1 MAAIAGIVKSVSSD
15 VIAID
20 KHDKVRVLNVND
32 EVYIG
37 ETIKGESE
45 SATITITANDGK
57 DISLS
62 GYDTLWLDHGVVS
75 DEKISESIDTDGLF
89 RALLGEDYA
98 AILDRMN
105 EKVDD
110 MFAVAKAEQKDSD
123 ESAILADSSNLENK
137 SVSQNDILA
146 ENELKIGS
154 TEPANQSFDSANFDA
169 TTIYIEIDNDLNKL
183 S

>member
-110 MFAVAKAEQKDSD
+110 MFATAKAEQKDSD

-154 TEPANQSFDSANFDA
+154 TEPASQSFDSANFDA

>member
-1 MAAIAGIVKSVSSD
+1 MAATAGIVKSVSSD

-123 ESAILADSSNLENK
+123 ESANLADSSNLENK
-137 SVSQNDILA
+137 NVSQNDLLA

-154 TEPANQSFDSANFDA
+154 AEPASQSFDSANFDA

>member
-110 MFAVAKAEQKDSD
+110 MFAAAKAEQKDSD
-123 ESAILADSSNLENK
+123 ESTSLADSSNLENK
-137 SVSQNDILA
+137 SVSQNDLLA

-154 TEPANQSFDSANFDA
+154 TEPASQSFDSANFDA

>member
-20 KHDKVRVLNVND
+20 KYDKVRVLNVND

-110 MFAVAKAEQKDSD
+110 MFAAAKAEQKDSD
-123 ESAILADSSNLENK
+123 ESTSLADSSNLENK
-137 SVSQNDILA
+137 SVSQNDLLA

-154 TEPANQSFDSANFDA
+154 TEPASQSFDSANFDA

>member
-110 MFAVAKAEQKDSD
+110 MFAAAKAEQKDGG
-123 ESAILADSSNLENK
+123 ESASLADSSNLENK
-137 SVSQNDILA
+137 SVSQNDLLA

-154 TEPANQSFDSANFDA
+154 SEPASQSFDSANFDA

>member
-20 KHDKVRVLNVND
+20 KHDKVRGLNVND

-110 MFAVAKAEQKDSD
+110 MFATAKAEQKDSD
-123 ESAILADSSNLENK
+123 ESASLADSSNLENK
-137 SVSQNDILA
+137 NVSQNDLLT

-154 TEPANQSFDSANFDA
+154 SEPVSQSFDSANFDA

>member
-110 MFAVAKAEQKDSD
+110 MFATAKAEQKDSD
-123 ESAILADSSNLENK
+123 ESTSLADSSNLENK
-137 SVSQNDILA
+137 SVSQNDLLA

-154 TEPANQSFDSANFDA
+154 TEPASQSFDSANFDA